1 MEFFVAFYAFKT
13 LPNVVRNVV
22 PERFKM
28 QTLNYIDDHLQ
39 IEADQDRV
47 ILDECPMILTR
58 KEYLLLATLVAN
70 EGEIVRRQ
78 DLLQKIW
85 GYREDIRTRT
95 LDVHIRRL
103 RKKLGSFGDTYIE
116 TVFGVGYRFQ
126 RYRPAAAFRN
136 AFVPFTLQHLGL

>member
-1 MEFFVAFYAFKT
+1 
-13 LPNVVRNVV
+13 
-22 PERFKM
+22 M
-28 QTLNYIDDHLQ
+28 QTMNYIDDHLQ
-39 IEADQDRV
+39 IEAALDRV
-47 ILDECPMILTR
+47 ILDKRPMVLTR

-103 RKKLGSFGDTYIE
+103 RKKLGTFGDTYIE

-126 RYRPAAAFRN
+126 RYRSATTLRSVFI
-136 AFVPFTLQHLGL
+136 PFTLQHAGI

>member
-1 MEFFVAFYAFKT
+1 M
-13 LPNVVRNVV
+13 
-22 PERFKM
+22 
-28 QTLNYIDDHLQ
+28 NYIDDHLQ
-39 IEADQDRV
+39 IEADLDRV
-47 ILDECPMILTR
+47 ILNDQPMILTR

-78 DLLQKIW
+78 ELLEKIW

-103 RKKLGSFGDTYIE
+103 RKKLGDLGDTYIE

-126 RYRPAAAFRN
+126 RYREASSMRST
-136 AFVPFTLQHLGL
+136 FVPFTFQHLGV